1 MFETNNNNPGGIKL
15 GIFSIKD
22 VEAVSGI
29 KSHTLRIWEQRYGI
43 IQPKRTDTNIRYY
56 DDEDLK
62 FILNISILNKHGFK
76 ISEIAKMGRNEINEH
91 ILKLSSRSNRF
102 ESQIKSLIS
111 AMLRFDEY
119 AFHQILTTNI
129 IQHGL
134 DQTMIAV
141 VFPFLSETGL
151 LWQLGSI
158 HPSHEHFAS
167 NIIKQKLYVAIDGN
181 VGKHSS
187 NPKRFLLF
195 LPEYEQHTLGLL
207 FANYILRARGHE
219 VLFLGQQVPLVDLGK
234 VSGDCVPDFVFTILT
249 AAHVHVDKETY
260 INQLCD
266 IWQDAKILLSG
277 AQFLTG
283 DFNYSPQVK
292 LIHTMQEFINFVDTI
307 TQSGSF
313 EKRN

>member
-76 ISEIAKMGRNEINEH
+76 ISEIAKMSRNEINEH

-141 VFPFLSETGL
+141 V
-151 LWQLGSI
+151 
-158 HPSHEHFAS
+158 
-167 NIIKQKLYVAIDGN
+167 
-181 VGKHSS
+181 
-187 NPKRFLLF
+187 
-195 LPEYEQHTLGLL
+195 
-207 FANYILRARGHE
+207 
-219 VLFLGQQVPLVDLGK
+219 K
-234 VSGDCVPDFVFTILT
+234 VSMDSLKARAEAVATPEAV
-249 AAHVHVDKETY
+249 
-260 INQLCD
+260 
-266 IWQDAKILLSG
+266 
-277 AQFLTG
+277 
-283 DFNYSPQVK
+283 
-292 LIHTMQEFINFVDTI
+292 
-307 TQSGSF
+307 
-313 EKRN
+313 

>member
-1 MFETNNNNPGGIKL
+1 M
-15 GIFSIKD
+15 
-22 VEAVSGI
+22 SGI

-62 FILNISILNKHGFK
+62 YILNISILNKHGFK
-76 ISEIAKMGRNEINEH
+76 ISEIAKMSRTEINEH
-91 ILKLSSRSNRF
+91 ILKLSVRSNAF

-129 IQHGL
+129 IQHGME
-134 DQTMIAV
+134 QTMIGI
-141 VFPFLSETGL
+141 VFPFLTEAGL

-181 VGKHSS
+181 IGKMGP
-187 NPKRFLLF
+187 NRKKFLLF
-195 LPEYEQHTLGLL
+195 LPEHEQHSLGLL
-207 FANYILRARGHE
+207 FANYILRSRGHE
-219 VLFLGQQVPLVDLGK
+219 VLYLGQQVPLIDLDK
-234 VSGDCVPDFVFTILT
+234 ASGDCVPDYVFTILT
-249 AAHVHVDKETY
+249 AAHTQIDKTIYVKE
-260 INQLCD
+260 LCN
-266 IWQDAKILLSG
+266 IWKNAKIMLSG

-283 DFNYSPQVK
+283 DFEYDGNQVK
-292 LIHTMQEFINFVDTI
+292 LIHTMHEFIHFVDTL
-307 TQSGSF
+307 THSGSY
-313 EKRN
+313 EQRN